1 MPPFNEHTIST
12 PLPES
17 ELRQVI
23 HDAYGDDESTAMLT
37 QVNHYLIIFAILT
50 LILHTIFQHLGTI
63 SLFSYVCK
71 NGTTTIFRNVKT
83 SSWLNYS
90 SYGRGIV

>member
-1 MPPFNEHTIST
+1 MPPFNEQTIST

-37 QVNHYLIIFAILT
+37 QVNSLLT
-50 LILHTIFQHLGTI
+50 W
-63 SLFSYVCK
+63 
-71 NGTTTIFRNVKT
+71 R
-83 SSWLNYS
+83 
-90 SYGRGIV
+90 

>member
-12 PLPES
+12 PLPEG

-37 QVNHYLIIFAILT
+37 QVLYGSKN
-50 LILHTIFQHLGTI
+50 
-63 SLFSYVCK
+63 SLDKY
-71 NGTTTIFRNVKT
+71 
-83 SSWLNYS
+83 
-90 SYGRGIV
+90 

>member
-12 PLPES
+12 PLPEG

-37 QVNHYLIIFAILT
+37 QVNSLSINIL
-50 LILHTIFQHLGTI
+50 
-63 SLFSYVCK
+63 
-71 NGTTTIFRNVKT
+71 
-83 SSWLNYS
+83 
-90 SYGRGIV
+90 